1 MCGETTDQ
9 LAEAPQES
17 TVLLDSA
24 PPGHHPRKIEAEAL
38 VVAPW
43 D

>member
-24 PPGHHPRKIEAEAL
+24 PLGHQAVGKTL
-38 VVAPW
+38 LSW
-43 D
+43 DTSRT